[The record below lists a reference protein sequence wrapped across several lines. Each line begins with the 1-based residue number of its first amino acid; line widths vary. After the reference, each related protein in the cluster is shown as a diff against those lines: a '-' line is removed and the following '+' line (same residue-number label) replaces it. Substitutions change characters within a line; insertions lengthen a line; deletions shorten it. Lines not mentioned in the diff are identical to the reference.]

1 MQKFEY
7 ISTNRRIR
15 EDRRFVAG
23 SGKYAA
29 DIVRPGTLHVA
40 ALASQYPAAN
50 IAVDASDALK
60 LPGVH
65 YVLAGDELAKGTD
78 PLMNGLDTPRVR
90 RYPLAVGRC
99 VTRENGSL
107 LLSPRRAR
115 SLKMPARKCVC
126 TMSRCPTSST
136 LRRPI
141 NRGVRRF
148 IPITAPT
155 YCSIESLPGVTSS
168 SAPRSRRIRFRF
180 AWCGD
185 AVPRSRSKRLEV
197 LFALWNSWQNVLD
210 VWASNSDAKICRP
223 DSARHAFADERG
235 PHAPRTWTWAA
246 AMVSSAA

>member
-1 MQKFEY
+1 MQKFKY
-7 ISTNRRIR
+7 VSTNRRVR

-99 VTRENGSL
+99 RYAGEWVAAVVAETRALAEDASEKVRVHYEPLPYVIDAEEAYKSGSSAGSSRSRL
-107 LLSPRRAR
+107 QRIAR
-115 SLKMPARKCVC
+115 SKVYL
-126 TMSRCPTSST
+126 
-136 LRRPI
+136 
-141 NRGVRRF
+141 G
-148 IPITAPT
+148 
-155 YCSIESLPGVTSS
+155 
-168 SAPRSRRIRFRF
+168 
-180 AWCGD
+180 
-185 AVPRSRSKRLEV
+185 
-197 LFALWNSWQNVLD
+197 
-210 VWASNSDAKICRP
+210 
-223 DSARHAFADERG
+223 
-235 PHAPRTWTWAA
+235 
-246 AMVSSAA
+246 